1 MAHSSTM
8 AKLGSPTP
16 DFNLKNWNPL
26 LQHESY
32 ELDSFKNQTSLLVAF
47 FCNHCPYVVGS
58 EERIENAASRARELG
73 MGFVGINSNDPIM
86 YESDNWDSMVKRAGK
101 GMSYAYL
108 HDETQAIAHAY
119 GAERTP
125 EFYLL
130 DSTGSVVYRGRM
142 DDSPRNPMDATTD
155 ELGDAMSALAAGNT
169 IVNARTDSIGCSV
182 KWKQ

>member
-1 MAHSSTM
+1 M
-8 AKLGSPTP
+8 
-16 DFNLKNWNPL
+16 
-26 LQHESY
+26 
-32 ELDSFKNQTSLLVAF
+32 
-47 FCNHCPYVVGS
+47 GS
-58 EERIENAASRARELG
+58 EGRIENAAARARELG

-130 DSTGSVVYRGRM
+130 CLLYTSP
-142 DDSPRNPMDATTD
+142 SPRDLSTSRMPS
-155 ELGDAMSALAAGNT
+155 SA
-169 IVNARTDSIGCSV
+169 
-182 KWKQ
+182 

>member
-1 MAHSSTM
+1 MSRGIEPGDQA
-8 AKLGSPTP
+8 P
-16 DFNLKNWNPL
+16 DF
-26 LQHESY
+26 
-32 ELDSFKNQTSLLVAF
+32 ELSNANAAVGGGTMTLSDAMGDKGAVLMFT
-47 FCNHCPYVVGS
+47 CNHCPYVVGS

-108 HDETQAIAHAY
+108 HDEPQAIAHAY

-125 EFYLL
+125 ESYLL
-130 DSTGSVVYRGRM
+130 DSNGAVVYRGRM

-155 ELGDAMSALAAGNT
+155 ELGDAMSALAAGES
-169 IVNARTDSIGCSV
+169 IANARTDSIGCSV

>member
-1 MAHSSTM
+1 MTLSDAMGDNGAVVMFT
-8 AKLGSPTP
+8 
-16 DFNLKNWNPL
+16 
-26 LQHESY
+26 
-32 ELDSFKNQTSLLVAF
+32 
-47 FCNHCPYVVGS
+47 CNHCPYVVGS
-58 EERIENAASRARELG
+58 EERIENSASRARELG

-130 DSTGSVVYRGRM
+130 DSNGAVVYRGRM

-155 ELGDAMSALAAGNT
+155 ELGDAMAAMAAGDT
-169 IVNARTDSIGCSV
+169 IANARTDSIGCSV

>member
-1 MAHSSTM
+1 
-8 AKLGSPTP
+8 
-16 DFNLKNWNPL
+16 
-26 LQHESY
+26 
-32 ELDSFKNQTSLLVAF
+32 
-47 FCNHCPYVVGS
+47 
-58 EERIENAASRARELG
+58 

-101 GMSYAYL
+101 GMNYAYL

-125 EFYLL
+125 EFYLV
-130 DSTGSVVYRGRM
+130 DSNGAVVYRGRM

-155 ELGDAMSALAAGNT
+155 ELGDAMSALAAGDT
-169 IVNARTDSIGCSV
+169 IANARTDSIGCSV